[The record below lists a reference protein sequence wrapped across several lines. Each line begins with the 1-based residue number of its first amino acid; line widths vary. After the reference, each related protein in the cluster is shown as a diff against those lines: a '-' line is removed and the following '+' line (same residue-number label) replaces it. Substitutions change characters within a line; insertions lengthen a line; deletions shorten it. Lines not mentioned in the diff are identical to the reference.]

1 VSFGSNKSKA
11 YVVTKVNLN
20 AFANGASISTNLRT
34 SRIDFVDITTL
45 INFHTF
51 RIDLVDIDVDERVE
65 KGFEVKKN
73 KEKVKWELN
82 QSFRIHGL

>member
-1 VSFGSNKSKA
+1 MSLGSNKSKA

-34 SRIDFVDITTL
+34 SRIDLVDITTL
-45 INFHTF
+45 INFYSF

-65 KGFEVKKN
+65 KGFEVRRRKKR
-73 KEKVKWELN
+73 LN
-82 QSFRIHGL
+82 GN